1 MVSDTDNLNDT
12 PIFNYDEKYMRRA
25 LQLAARSPFDTHPN
39 PMVGA
44 VIVCDGRI
52 IGEGF
57 HRRCGEGHAEVNA
70 VASVGD
76 KSLLERSTMYVTLE
90 PCSHY
95 GKTPPCARLI
105 IENRIPRV
113 VVGAVDP
120 FKEVSGRGIAM
131 LREAG
136 VEVISGVLAEESLA
150 LNERFIAA
158 HTRRRPFVTL
168 KWAQSSDGFLDH
180 KPHSEAGAAPFR
192 FSNASTT
199 MLVHRER
206 ALNDAILTTAMTY
219 IADRPRLDVRNWDGP
234 SPRRFIV
241 DRTGLLN
248 NPNDLNNLNNLTNL
262 NNLNNF
268 NNLNNPDIASTLE
281 RLYSEGVTSV
291 LVEAGPRYLQA
302 FIDSGLW
309 DIARIETSPHALGAS
324 GSAPSP
330 TLPAGAELVSTQTVA
345 SNRIDIYR
353 NAAKNSCSVK
363 KL

>member
-1 MVSDTDNLNDT
+1 MTTESDIANRK
-12 PIFNYDEKYMRRA
+12 PVFNYDEKYMRRA

-70 VASVGD
+70 VASVSD
-76 KSLLERSTMYVTLE
+76 KSLLERSTIYVTLE

-95 GKTPPCARLI
+95 GKTPPCAKLI
-105 IENRIPRV
+105 IDNRIPRV

-150 LNERFIAA
+150 LNERFITA
-158 HTRRRPFVTL
+158 HTRQRPFVTL

-180 KPHSEAGAAPFR
+180 KPHSDAGEAPFR
-192 FSNASTT
+192 FSTASTT
-199 MLVHRER
+199 ILTHRQR
-206 ALNDAILTTAMTY
+206 ALHDAILTTSTTFF
-219 IADRPRLDVRNWDGP
+219 ADRPRLDVRYWSGP
-234 SPRRFIV
+234 SPRRFVV
-241 DRTGLLN
+241 DRKNLLK
-248 NPNDLNNLNNLTNL
+248 DLK
-262 NNLNNF
+262 
-268 NNLNNPDIASTLE
+268 DIKVLKYTEISATLE

-302 FIDSGLW
+302 FLDSSLW
-309 DIARIETSPHALGAS
+309 DIVRVETSPHILAVAGT
-324 GSAPSP
+324 APSP
-330 TLPAGAELVSTQTVA
+330 TLPHTAELKSTLRLPP
-345 SNRIDIYR
+345 NRIDIYC
-353 NAAKNSCSVK
+353 NSDNIPPQHFS
-363 KL
+363 

>member
-1 MVSDTDNLNDT
+1 MASESEIVNET
-12 PIFNYDEKYMRRA
+12 PIFDYDEKFMRRA
-25 LQLAARSPFDTHPN
+25 LQLAARSPYDTHPN

-70 VASVGD
+70 VASVKD

-95 GKTPPCARLI
+95 GKTPPCAKLI
-105 IENRIPRV
+105 IDSRIPRV
-113 VVGAVDP
+113 VIGAVDP

-131 LREAG
+131 LRDAG
-136 VEVISGVLAEESLA
+136 VQVVSGVLADESLA
-150 LNERFIAA
+150 LNKRFIAA

-180 KPHSEAGAAPFR
+180 KPHSEAGGAPFR

-199 MLVHRER
+199 MFTHRLR
-206 ALNDAILTTAMTY
+206 ALNDAILTTASTY
-219 IADRPRLDVRNWDGP
+219 IADRPRLNVRCWDGP

-241 DRTGLLN
+241 DRKNLLKDYKEFKEIKVIN
-248 NPNDLNNLNNLTNL
+248 EDK
-262 NNLNNF
+262 
-268 NNLNNPDIASTLE
+268 IATTLE
-281 RLYSEGVTSV
+281 QLYAEGVTSV
-291 LVEAGPRYLQA
+291 LVEAGPRYLCA
-302 FIDSGLW
+302 FLESGLW
-309 DIARIETSPHALGAS
+309 DMARIETSPHTLGAS

-330 TLPAGAELVSTQTVA
+330 SLPAGAELISSQKVS
-345 SNRIDIYR
+345 SNRIDLYR
-353 NAAKNSCSVK
+353 NPSAD
-363 KL
+363 